1 MKWFVTGLMFAGAG
15 LWYVMNTRIQKL
27 EARVA
32 FIETRVMAELTEQD
46 RRVKQM
52 LDWMDELNS
61 NRTYIIKNVPETDFE
76 ITIQGKKHE

>member
-1 MKWFVTGLMFAGAG
+1 MKWLFFMGVALMAGCLVG
-15 LWYVMNTRIQKL
+15 SFERIRKL
-27 EARVA
+27 EERVA
-32 FIETRVMAELTEQD
+32 FIETRVMAELTDQD